1 MIDRN
6 QYIKKLLKY
15 KDKKLI
21 KVLTGLRRS
30 GKSTIMDLYQ
40 KALLERGVD
49 EDQIIHINFEDFEY
63 IDLLEA
69 RPLYAYL
76 MQRIAEVKTKD
87 RMIYVFLDEV
97 QQVEDFERVIDSLY
111 IKENIDLYI
120 TGSNA
125 SLLSGE
131 LSTLLS
137 GRYVE
142 VMVLPLSFKEYAE
155 IADIT
160 KTKRE
165 LYNKFTLY
173 GGLPYV
179 TDLEDD
185 ADLIRGYLE
194 GVFSTVVLKDVVARK
209 KVADVLMLESVIRFI
224 FDAIGSI
231 VSIKKISDTM
241 TSAGRKISAHTVE
254 SYIEGLTE
262 SFVLFPVKRY
272 DLKGKQHLKT
282 LEKYYLSDLGL
293 RYLKLGTRN
302 IDLGHILENVV
313 FLELKRRGYELYV
326 GKVDAYEID
335 FVAVSPVETLY
346 YQVAYTVSDQETL
359 ERELRPLKMVPD
371 HFPKFII
378 TMDEVNERSYD
389 GIKLIYAL
397 DFLMETY

>member
-378 TMDEVNERSYD
+378 TMDEVHERSYD
-389 GIKLIYAL
+389 GIKVIYAL

>member
-30 GKSTIMDLYQ
+30 GKSTIMELYQ

-49 EDQIIHINFEDFEY
+49 QDQIIHINFEDFEY

-76 MQRIAEVKTKD
+76 MQRIAEVKKKD

-155 IADIT
+155 IAAT
-160 KTKRE
+160 NTNRRE

-209 KVADVLMLESVIRFI
+209 KVADVFMLDSVIRFI

-302 IDLGHILENVV
+302 LDLGHILENVV

-326 GKVDAYEID
+326 GKVDTFEID

-346 YQVAYTVSDQETL
+346 YQVAYTVSDHETL
-359 ERELRPLKMVPD
+359 ERELRSLKMVPD
-371 HFPKFII
+371 HFPKYII
-378 TMDEVNERSYD
+378 TMDEVHERSYE
-389 GIKLIYAL
+389 GIKVIYAL

>member
-40 KALLERGVD
+40 KALLERGVYQ
-49 EDQIIHINFEDFEY
+49 DQIIHINFEDFEY

-155 IADIT
+155 IADT
-160 KTKRE
+160 TTTKRE

-326 GKVDAYEID
+326 GKVDAFEID

-378 TMDEVNERSYD
+378 TMDEVYERSYD